1 MMNDN
6 KNNMKQFQTRIEK
19 KFNSKKSLKFEIEAK
34 RMKKSLSKQ
43 KKKKSLKRL
52 TRNIG
57 LDCQLNGNKM
67 ML

>member
-1 MMNDN
+1 MITKIIWN
-6 KNNMKQFQTRIEK
+6 
-19 KFNSKKSLKFEIEAK
+19 NSKPESKRNSTQKKFEIWDWS
-34 RMKKSLSKQ
+34 KKNEEKFKQ
-43 KKKKSLKRL
+43 AKKKKSLKRL